1 MLLLLQVQRDIKT
14 KLTVLYEESNFCL
27 SQRKIVTN
35 CGSHV
40 LARENILSPLLL
52 VMRKAN
58 LLCAA
63 FAAVGKLPPSSSIIA
78 LTVRF
83 SFLLRRQ
90 EHGEGIGLNQHGVD
104 GEDLFILHLKVT
116 KLYVKS
122 RNKVHSTLIVFREF
136 SVGRQRAPYFVDLI
150 YGFTLSKGACTMFQ
164 MVLVC

>member
-1 MLLLLQVQRDIKT
+1 MRPWLNLGRTSFLYSFSKYNYITARTGVNPPLLGAS
-14 KLTVLYEESNFCL
+14 VLRAFLFWRLPWGQGWAQFGIIECCCFLWCNETSKPNYEESNFCL

-78 LTVRF
+78 LT
-83 SFLLRRQ
+83 
-90 EHGEGIGLNQHGVD
+90 D
-104 GEDLFILHLKVT
+104 
-116 KLYVKS
+116 
-122 RNKVHSTLIVFREF
+122 VFR
-136 SVGRQRAPYFVDLI
+136 RCCD
-150 YGFTLSKGACTMFQ
+150 SKAWRTIGHFAN
-164 MVLVC
+164 